1 GPASDC
7 RAAATPMLA
16 RLTGPK
22 GATDSGGHRR
32 QPPGAAGRLIEAL
45 GAEEADA
52 LMEYLPRTA
61 WSDLATRHDLDRV
74 ASDIRAE
81 MAGLRADIAEKM
93 SAQTRTFMT
102 SQIVLVVAVI
112 GSITGAVATL
122 AH

>member
-1 GPASDC
+1 MVVSEGS
-7 RAAATPMLA
+7 
-16 RLTGPK
+16 
-22 GATDSGGHRR
+22 RR
-32 QPPGAAGRLIEAL
+32 GLHGRLIEAL

-52 LMEYLPRTA
+52 LMEYLPRTR

-81 MAGLRADIAEKM
+81 MAGWRADVAEKM

-112 GSITGAVATL
+112 GSITSAVATL